1 MHRMGAVGC
10 RSWIL
15 AVVFLVGA
23 SLTAAACSCGPK
35 PDVDQALSAAAA
47 VFAGRV
53 VALELVPDSDPAIG
67 VSMEHLRVTVA
78 VHSMW
83 KGEIEDLAIVTTAF
97 TCCVCGFRFEI
108 GEEYL
113 IYAYDQDGVYRT
125 SICDR
130 TKVLGDAGDDL
141 EQLGHLRPMFWTA
154 PDCAEDD
161 PA

>member
-1 MHRMGAVGC
+1 MHRMESLGH

-15 AVVFLVGA
+15 IVVFLIVA
-23 SLTAAACSCGPK
+23 SVAAAACSCGPEA
-35 PDVDQALSAAAA
+35 DIEQALGDAAA

-53 VALELVPDSDPAIG
+53 IALELVPDPNPAVGI
-67 VSMEHLRVTVA
+67 SMEQLRVTVS
-78 VHSMW
+78 VHSTW
-83 KGEIEDLAIVTTAF
+83 KGEIENLATVTTAF

-113 IYAYDQDGVYRT
+113 IYAYRQDGVYRT

-130 TKVLGDAGDDL
+130 TKLLGDASEDL
-141 EQLGHLRPMFWTA
+141 EHLGHLAPIWTA
-154 PDCAEDD
+154 PQCGEDD